1 MPMIQLVYVSSA
13 THLMSEDD
21 IMQILRVSRRNNAN
35 AGITG
40 LLLYKDGNF
49 LQVLEGEEDKVVALY
64 NKIGQ
69 DSRHKDVHIL
79 SREVIT
85 ERMFDEW
92 TMGFQ
97 NVGRLNP
104 KDIPGYSAFLSQRF
118 TQEELNRPIRR
129 LDVLLRTF
137 RDIISR

>member
-1 MPMIQLVYVSSA
+1 MPLIQLVYVSSA

-21 IMQILRVSRRNNAN
+21 ILQILRASRRNNAS

-64 NKIGQ
+64 EKISR
-69 DSRHKDVHIL
+69 DPRHKDVQVI
-79 SREVIT
+79 SREVIG
-85 ERMFDEW
+85 ERIFDEW

-97 NVGRLNP
+97 NVGKLNP
-104 KDIPGYSAFLSQRF
+104 KDVPGYSAFLTQPF
-118 TQEELNRPIRR
+118 TAEEINRPLRR